1 VYPTHGLYRLF
12 NILSTAFLI
21 PNARRVRR
29 HKLAGSFFYYIVKHP
44 TTAEV
49 LASLVSEEIP
59 VWCALVAGLH
69 LAGSVLKQA
78 CGFSLK
84 INTLQII

>member
-1 VYPTHGLYRLF
+1 MYPTHSLSRLF

-29 HKLAGSFFYYIVKHP
+29 HKLAGSLFYYIVKHP

-49 LASLVSEEIP
+49 PASLVSEEIP
-59 VWCALVAGLH
+59 AWCALVAGLH
-69 LAGSVLKQA
+69 SAGSVLQQA

-84 INTLQII
+84 KKILRII